1 MSQLISNIIIF
12 GGALS
17 LFLTITQLVVKNR
30 SIQHYLIA
38 FLLISLSIFQFEIYF
53 ILFGI
58 AREYPATLLF
68 SLTIF
73 ISIGPFLY
81 FNFLM
86 LMDSRF
92 TLSFRKGLHLLPAF
106 IFFILEIISLFFTSF
121 EDAMGQ
127 RRQVI
132 TEIFT
137 SEPSLIT
144 RIVRYYIYGAIFST
158 IFYQLAILK
167 NALNLYRFREMDI
180 FKKLLFLIISAS
192 LLVTTSYLAL
202 MLTGE
207 KIFLAAGTLVMT
219 FLIMFAYIIFQ
230 REVDLLKNLSSDLR
244 RKKYERSLLKGMDVD
259 IINRRLF
266 ELMEE
271 EKLYAHSDITL
282 PKLAESLLV
291 TQHQLSEFLNEKLNM
306 NFNTFINKHRIDE
319 AKELLH
325 ADTDLS
331 ILQIAYSV
339 GFNSKSA
346 FNTAFRNFTE
356 TTPANFRK
364 AHSPTEEY

>member
-1 MSQLISNIIIF
+1 MLQIISQIIIF

-17 LFLTITQLVVKNR
+17 LFLAVTQLVAR
-30 SIQHYLIA
+30 DRTTQHYLIA
-38 FLLISLSIFQFEIYF
+38 LLLVCLGIFLFKAHFIYYGISLK
-53 ILFGI
+53 
-58 AREYPATLLF
+58 YPATLLF
-68 SLTIF
+68 SLPTF
-73 ISIGPFLY
+73 LSIGPFLY

-92 TLSFRKGLHLLPAF
+92 TVSFRKGLHLLPAF
-106 IFFILEIISLFFTSF
+106 FFFLLEIISLLF
-121 EDAMGQ
+121 
-127 RRQVI
+127 I
-132 TEIFT
+132 T
-137 SEPSLIT
+137 SENVMGLRRLVLRELFTPGTSPLT
-144 RIVRYYIYGAIFST
+144 RIIQYCIYGAIFNT

-167 NALNLYRFREMDI
+167 NTLDLYKFREMDI
-180 FKKLLFLIISAS
+180 FKKLLFLIISIS
-192 LLVTTSYLAL
+192 LLSTTSFFFLIF
-202 MLTGE
+202 TG
-207 KIFLAAGTLVMT
+207 KKFFLLSGLLVLT

-230 REVDLLKNLSSDLR
+230 REVDLLKNLSSDFR
-244 RKKYERSLLKGMDVD
+244 RKRYERSLLNGIDTENIRK
-259 IINRRLF
+259 RLS

-271 EKLYAHSDITL
+271 EKLYTQSDITL
-282 PKLAESLLV
+282 PKLAESLLI

-319 AKELLH
+319 AKDLLH

-346 FNTAFRNFTE
+346 FNTAFRNFTK

-364 AHSPTEEY
+364 SYSPN